1 MTRAQKQERIE
12 EVLTKLG
19 LQHVRNVIIG
29 NAELRGVSGGERKRV
44 AVAIE
49 LLNRPRLLF
58 LDEPTSV
65 GQVFAIPRYVNL

>member
-1 MTRAQKQERIE
+1 MTRAEKQERIE
-12 EVLTKLG
+12 ECLTKLG
-19 LQHVRNVIIG
+19 LLHVRKTIIG
-29 NAELRGVSGGERKRV
+29 DAERRGLSGGERKRV

-65 GQVFAIPRYVNL
+65 GNFCIFYH